1 MKPFFNELFEYS
13 HYFNRKL
20 GDVFI
25 YNADRVSER
34 AIKLYSHILN
44 AHQIWNNRINPKQAH
59 FGVWEIHSIQDC
71 KQIDSENFENS
82 LVLLDRFDL
91 NEAIHYTNTRGE
103 AFTNDVKSL
112 FFHIINHSTY
122 HRGQLA
128 TELKQNGLDPLVTD
142 YIIYKR

>member
-1 MKPFFNELFEYS
+1 MKPFFNELLEYS
-13 HYFNRKL
+13 HYFNQKL

-82 LVLLDRFDL
+82 LVLLDRL
-91 NEAIHYTNTRGE
+91 I
-103 AFTNDVKSL
+103 
-112 FFHIINHSTY
+112 
-122 HRGQLA
+122 
-128 TELKQNGLDPLVTD
+128 
-142 YIIYKR
+142 